1 MLGAGALALTAA
13 SGRGRASAQTADTK
27 PFRIDVHHHLSP
39 PTYVTASNESGF
51 GDPLM
56 KNWTIEKSLADM
68 DKAGIATAMLSVTT
82 PAVNFTKGDAARKL
96 CRESNEYGAKLV
108 ADYPGRF
115 GNFAMLPLTDAEGSL
130 RELTY
135 ALDTLKADGIALMT
149 SYGDKWLGDPL
160 FLPVMEELNRRKA
173 LVYTHPTAANCC
185 VNLAPTQP
193 PVMIEFGTDTTRTI
207 ADIVFSGNARRF
219 PDIRWI
225 FSHAGGTMPFLIERF
240 VRHPLLVPKAKETVP
255 DGTLAELKRFFYDT
269 AQTSNRGAM
278 SALAAIIP
286 PSQIVFGTDFPYRTG
301 IDHVKGLREAGVF
314 TDEQIAAIE
323 RGNALKLITAARKL
337 VGQQADLASCEAIRQ
352 KKKARRIVRHALI
365 LSPIPPQATTI
376 EPISPPADADAVG
389 VPPAARTHDDGRAI
403 EAITAAIASAAAI
416 EATAAAAI
424 DASHRLA
431 TAASAAARQR
441 RRGRSADQNGRGAGD
456 VDEQQSQRCEAA
468 GQDIVAFSHSGI
480 SGSLPRHL
488 DFGTISLRRARQL
501 SVQMR

>member
-1 MLGAGALALTAA
+1 MMGSCTPRLRGCFCCGESDSSLTSLSRRGFMLGAGAVALATAT
-13 SGRGRASAQTADTK
+13 GGGRAAAQGADK

-82 PAVNFTKGDAARKL
+82 PGINPIKPDVARRL
-96 CRESNEYGAKLV
+96 CRESNEYAAKLV
-108 ADYPGRF
+108 ADHPGRF
-115 GNFAMLPLTDAEGSL
+115 GNFAMVPLRDAEGSL
-130 RELTY
+130 REIEY
-135 ALDTLKADGIALMT
+135 AFDTLKADGIALMT

-185 VNLAPTQP
+185 VNLVPTQQL
-193 PVMIEFGTDTTRTI
+193 VMIEFGTDTTRTI

-240 VRHPLLVPKAKETVP
+240 VRNPLLDAKAKPAVP
-255 DGTLAELKRFFYDT
+255 DGALAELKRFYYDT
-269 AQTSNRGAM
+269 AQTSNKSAM

-314 TDEQIAAIE
+314 TDEQIAFIE
-323 RGNALKLITAARKL
+323 RGNALKI
-337 VGQQADLASCEAIRQ
+337 
-352 KKKARRIVRHALI
+352 
-365 LSPIPPQATTI
+365 IP
-376 EPISPPADADAVG
+376 
-389 VPPAARTHDDGRAI
+389 
-403 EAITAAIASAAAI
+403 
-416 EATAAAAI
+416 
-424 DASHRLA
+424 RLA
-431 TAASAAARQR
+431 A
-441 RRGRSADQNGRGAGD
+441 
-456 VDEQQSQRCEAA
+456 
-468 GQDIVAFSHSGI
+468 
-480 SGSLPRHL
+480 
-488 DFGTISLRRARQL
+488 
-501 SVQMR
+501 